1 MKRHPG
7 GTGFEGMKGA
17 WRAAELC
24 TTRPGVPA
32 ESPGEPVG
40 ESAAHLQQ
48 KNLYFGDVTSGDQN
62 QYGVKLSLGDSIC
75 VQDHMV
81 ETEK

>member
-1 MKRHPG
+1 MFPRVIYRSCVPRVTNVVRWQLNYMKRHPG

-40 ESAAHLQQ
+40 ESAAHLQ
-48 KNLYFGDVTSGDQN
+48 
-62 QYGVKLSLGDSIC
+62 
-75 VQDHMV
+75 
-81 ETEK
+81 